1 MFPEALVTFLTGPG
15 SALAWKYDN
24 DIGPQSRGAD
34 RDYLVIEITPEEKG
48 YQDRKRDT
56 RSCDLQTT
64 LGSATPPAIT
74 ATMNNDQFR
83 RLLFANAAKK
93 DKDGASPPSSH
104 AASSTPAS
112 LGSRLKSSIPMTPRS
127 VAGGGGRIDFIKQ
140 LQERNQAF
148 EKTAKKT
155 RTSLPKGS
163 KFAEGYVDRAKTR
176 QEQEEED
183 ERAARL
189 KALEES
195 FKKEEINQATYDRL
209 RSEIAGGDLSS
220 THLVKGLDFKLL
232 DRVRKGEDIFSEK
245 SNFGEPGADGGEQAA
260 DPEEDADDV
269 LDQEKTQ
276 KKGQL
281 APVSLLKAAREATT
295 MAKEESS
302 LGSKFKKIGT
312 KKTPGTRIER
322 DGKGRE
328 VMIITGEDG
337 HERRKE
343 KEAVLFYKQ
352 QQAELAKQEAE
363 EEEKEVNIFEDAGSD
378 YDPLAGLESDDSSD
392 EEGAIEEKGEPALDA
407 AREETKTETTGMAPP
422 PKPSAPPVRNYF
434 KDSKTG
440 LTSDET
446 YKTKTL
452 AVDDPSFLAAL
463 KKANA
468 ATAAEKSEEEQK
480 MAEREK
486 RLKKKL
492 QESNRDDD
500 DMDLGFGSSRV
511 EDEADGDADDS
522 KFKFSEWRG
531 GQRDDEDDEE
541 GGGAKGGGKSSRKR
555 GPKKRKGDKNSF
567 GDVMKVIERN
577 KAGGM

>member
-1 MFPEALVTFLTGPG
+1 
-15 SALAWKYDN
+15 
-24 DIGPQSRGAD
+24 
-34 RDYLVIEITPEEKG
+34 
-48 YQDRKRDT
+48 
-56 RSCDLQTT
+56 
-64 LGSATPPAIT
+64 
-74 ATMNNDQFR
+74 MNNEQFR
-83 RLLFANAAKK
+83 RLLLANAAKK
-93 DKDGASPPSSH
+93 SAADKDGASPPSSH
-104 AASSTPAS
+104 AVSSTPAS

-148 EKTAKKT
+148 EKAAKKV

-183 ERAARL
+183 ERASRL

-195 FKKEEINQATYDRL
+195 FKKEEIDQATYDRL

-232 DRVRKGEDIFSEK
+232 DRVRKGEDVFGEESK
-245 SNFGEPGADGGEQAA
+245 SAEPGADGEEQAA
-260 DPEEDADDV
+260 DPEGDADDV
-269 LDQEKTQ
+269 LDQLESAEVTAITREKTQ

-281 APVSLLKAAREATT
+281 APVSLVPGQKRTRNQILAELKAAREATAK
-295 MAKEESS
+295 AKEESS
-302 LGSKFKKIGT
+302 LGSKFKKIGA

-328 VMIITGEDG
+328 VMIITDEDG
-337 HERRKE
+337 HERRKVRKIDPKIQEDQE
-343 KEAVLFYKQ
+343 KEEAVLVSETVMGMEVPEFYKQ

-363 EEEKEVNIFEDAGSD
+363 EEEKEVNIFDDAGSD

-392 EEGAIEEKGEPALDA
+392 EEGAIKEKNESALDA
-407 AREETKTETTGMAPP
+407 AKEETRTPSTSMAPP
-422 PKPSAPPVRNYF
+422 PRPGAPPVRNYF
-434 KDSKTG
+434 QDSKTG

-446 YKTKTL
+446 YKAKTL
-452 AVDDPSFLAAL
+452 AVDDPGFLAAL

-480 MAEREK
+480 MAEREE

-511 EDEADGDADDS
+511 EDEADGDADDT
-522 KFKFSEWRG
+522 KFKVSEWRG
-531 GQRDDEDDEE
+531 GQQDDEDDED

-567 GDVMKVIERN
+567 VDVMKVIERN
-577 KAGGM
+577 KGGGT